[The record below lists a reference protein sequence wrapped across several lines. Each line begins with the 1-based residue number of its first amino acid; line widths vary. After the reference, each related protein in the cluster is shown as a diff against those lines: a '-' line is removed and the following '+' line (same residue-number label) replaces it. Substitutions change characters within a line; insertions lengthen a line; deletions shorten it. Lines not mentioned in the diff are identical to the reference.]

1 MSTIA
6 IVDNSVY
13 ICQRNLNQKVER
25 VSDKRQIL
33 IDTAAMLF
41 YQHGIKSIGINEI
54 LKTSGIAKKT
64 LYRYFESKD
73 ALVLAVLEQRHTI
86 FIGWLKE
93 VLAGTGSNQD
103 VVIRLFN
110 GLGEWFSD
118 QVDILGDFRGCFFI
132 NTAAEYS
139 ESTSA
144 ISQYCRAHKKQVREV
159 ISEQLLAPDEPLLNI
174 LCTLKEGAITM
185 AYVSQDREAAQK
197 CIAML
202 TQRCQL

>member
-1 MSTIA
+1 MSTVA

-13 ICQRNLNQKVER
+13 ICQRNLNHKVER

-33 IDTAAMLF
+33 IDTAAKLF
-41 YQHGIKSIGINEI
+41 YHQGIKSIGINEV

-64 LYRYFESKD
+64 LYRHFESKD

-86 FIGWLKE
+86 FIQWLNDILKE
-93 VLAGTGSNQD
+93 THSNQD
-103 VVIRLFN
+103 LVLRLFN
-110 GLGEWFSD
+110 GLSCWFSN
-118 QVDILGDFRGCFFI
+118 QVICLGDFRGCFFI

-144 ISQYCRAHKKQVREV
+144 ISQYCRTHKEQVRDV
-159 ISEQLLAPDEPLLNI
+159 ISEHLVTPDEALLNI

-185 AYVSQDREAAQK
+185 AYVSQDREAAQR
-197 CIAML
+197 CIVML